1 MLMNRTSVIDA
12 KRDLIKAGFKAE
24 GDDDSWH
31 DVLEN
36 MGDAQIAS
44 AVNQLKKTGEYKT
57 VRASHV
63 FKAASELSYNG
74 SGGGSGHIEDLEI
87 WVDNDGRDYAWWP
100 GLRGKAHNKDSHRN
114 IIRAEAEEAAR
125 LEQGEFP

>member
-1 MLMNRTSVIDA
+1 MLRNRTSVIDA
-12 KRDLIKAGFKAE
+12 KRDLIKAGFKAD

-44 AVNQLKKTGEYKT
+44 AVRQLKKTGEYKT

-63 FKAASELSYNG
+63 YQAASELSYSG
-74 SGGGSGHIEDLEI
+74 SGGGSAHIEELET
-87 WVDNDGRDYAWWP
+87 WKDNDGRDYAYWP

-114 IIRAEAEEAAR
+114 ILRAEAEADA
-125 LEQGEFP
+125 LKSK